1 MVCGAPMRR
10 SAWACVWVG
19 LLLCRA
25 AAVDVQKPTG
35 RRLQRPVV
43 DDLLMCKVAT
53 TREQCELRPATAG
66 IKQPNAST
74 GCVWS
79 KLRREGD
86 RKPQCHRLDNCH
98 ATGNC
103 THTLVFYNRVPK
115 TGSTSLWHAIADA
128 AAASS
133 GGDKFFWYGHRYKDN
148 DKVQHG
154 LMNEDRLSS
163 TGLRRFCKYVD
174 ELGSRANGAIALHTA
189 YIDFD
194 LYCPNRGIHPQ
205 YINLVRDPIDRLIS
219 GTKYV
224 MSCVCKQHQRA
235 EHQADGAPAGKVW
248 CSKHTQEM
256 TQHGAD
262 PCNSTVNDVLANRL
276 LDGHGKAKPEGADV
290 TLYRGYFCGHW
301 NKCQNSADPLER
313 VRLAKHVLSTAY
325 SWVGILEAPTLSM
338 QVLRTAV
345 PMLKGIHELFHV
357 AHKGDL
363 HAQTNATGV
372 ATSGKEHHK
381 KVHSYGVLNST
392 VLAAAKAQ
400 TADDYE
406 IYWHAIELL
415 KGKMPADASDEIK
428 NELKVLE
435 ESRQRVMSL

>member
-1 MVCGAPMRR
+1 
-10 SAWACVWVG
+10 
-19 LLLCRA
+19 
-25 AAVDVQKPTG
+25 
-35 RRLQRPVV
+35 
-43 DDLLMCKVAT
+43 
-53 TREQCELRPATAG
+53 
-66 IKQPNAST
+66 
-74 GCVWS
+74 
-79 KLRREGD
+79 
-86 RKPQCHRLDNCH
+86 
-98 ATGNC
+98 
-103 THTLVFYNRVPK
+103 
-115 TGSTSLWHAIADA
+115 
-128 AAASS
+128 
-133 GGDKFFWYGHRYKDN
+133 
-148 DKVQHG
+148 
-154 LMNEDRLSS
+154 MNEDRLSS

-381 KVHSYGVLNST
+381 KVLGGKPRHCPCDVHLWAPARGWRRSRRNRAKHVCQRAQETLRT
-392 VLAAAKAQ
+392 VRTRAAREGLARPCAKAAPG
-400 TADDYE
+400 TRAS
-406 IYWHAIELL
+406 WLFTTSVHMTPNACVGPLL
-415 KGKMPADASDEIK
+415 RRAQLDRAGSRKGTDRGRLRDLLARHRAPQGQDASRRKRRDQERAQGPRGEPAAGHEPVNPTAEAFNCNFIRF
-428 NELKVLE
+428 E
-435 ESRQRVMSL
+435 